1 MNTLQFGPLF
11 FPTKEGPE
19 ALELARM
26 ADDLGYDYFWV
37 PDYVTL
43 PYLDAFVLL
52 AAAARETKNVRLGT
66 AVTLAPF
73 RSPFQMF
80 KDAASVDVLSD
91 GRLTLGVGIGAV
103 ARDFEIAQV
112 DFHKRG
118 RISDEYI
125 DITRRLL
132 AGENV
137 DYDGEFYSFK
147 DLTMGPRPVQQP
159 VPIWI
164 GANGM
169 NGFPKGV
176 LRRAGRLGDGFFP
189 TETPVERF
197 RDAQA
202 TIKEHAEAAG
212 RDPESIGW
220 GLLTWGALADSRE
233 EGIKTAE
240 REIGARLNKK
250 HSVNPGGGY
259 AVGRPEDMIATIE
272 SFAEIGVTNF
282 VLDPGCHPR
291 DIRTLVETFA
301 KEVMPHF
308 RK

>member
-1 MNTLQFGPLF
+1 MSKLQFGPLF
-11 FPTKEGPE
+11 FPTEEGPE
-19 ALELARM
+19 ALELAKM

-112 DFHKRG
+112 DFRKRG

-125 DITRRLL
+125 DITRQLL
-132 AGENV
+132 AGEHV
-137 DYDGEFYSFK
+137 DYDGEFYSFR

-176 LRRAGRLGDGFFP
+176 LRRAGRPRRWLLP
-189 TETPVERF
+189 
-197 RDAQA
+197 
-202 TIKEHAEAAG
+202 H
-212 RDPESIGW
+212 RDPRQDLHRGPGQHPGTRGGRWPGPSAIGW
-220 GLLTWGALADSRE
+220 GLLTWSALADSRE

-282 VLDPGCHPR
+282 VIDPAVTPATSAPLSR
-291 DIRTLVETFA
+291 PSPKR
-301 KEVMPHF
+301 
-308 RK
+308 

>member
-1 MNTLQFGPLF
+1 MSKLQFGPLF

-147 DLTMGPRPVQQP
+147 TSRWALGPSNSPSP
-159 VPIWI
+159 S
-164 GANGM
+164 GLA
-169 NGFPKGV
+169 
-176 LRRAGRLGDGFFP
+176 P
-189 TETPVERF
+189 TV
-197 RDAQA
+197 
-202 TIKEHAEAAG
+202 
-212 RDPESIGW
+212 
-220 GLLTWGALADSRE
+220 
-233 EGIKTAE
+233 
-240 REIGARLNKK
+240 
-250 HSVNPGGGY
+250 
-259 AVGRPEDMIATIE
+259 
-272 SFAEIGVTNF
+272 
-282 VLDPGCHPR
+282 
-291 DIRTLVETFA
+291 
-301 KEVMPHF
+301 
-308 RK
+308 

>member
-1 MNTLQFGPLF
+1 
-11 FPTKEGPE
+11 
-19 ALELARM
+19 M

-112 DFHKRG
+112 DFRKRG

-125 DITRRLL
+125 DITRQLL
-132 AGENV
+132 AGEHV
-137 DYDGEFYSFK
+137 DYDGEFYSFR

-159 VPIWI
+159 VPNLDW
-164 GANGM
+164 GERPERLSLG
-169 NGFPKGV
+169 
-176 LRRAGRLGDGFFP
+176 RAAQSRASRGRLSSP
-189 TETPVERF
+189 PRPPS
-197 RDAQA
+197 RPSPRPQA
-202 TIKEHAEAAG
+202 SIQEHAEAAG
-212 RDPESIGW
+212 RDPSAIGW
-220 GLLTWGALADSRE
+220 GLLTWSALAGNRE
-233 EGIKTAE
+233 EGVKTAE
-240 REIGARLNKK
+240 REIGARLNKV
-250 HSVNPGGGY
+250 HSVNPDAGY
-259 AVGRPEDMIATIE
+259 AVGRPDDMIETIE
-272 SFAEIGVTNF
+272 SFAAIGVTNF
-282 VLDPGCHPR
+282 VIDPGCHPR
-291 DIRTLVETFA
+291 GH
-301 KEVMPHF
+301 PHP
-308 RK
+308 RRDLCQRGHAPLP

>member
-1 MNTLQFGPLF
+1 MNKLQFGPLF

-112 DFHKRG
+112 DFRKRG

-125 DITRRLL
+125 DITRQLL
-132 AGENV
+132 AGEHV
-137 DYDGEFYSFK
+137 DYDGEFYSFR

-164 GANGM
+164 GANGQ
-169 NGFPKGV
+169 NGFPPGV

-189 TETPVERF
+189 TETPVKTFTE
-197 RDAQA
+197 AQA
-202 TIKEHAEAAG
+202 SIQEHAEAAG
-212 RDPESIGW
+212 RDPSTIGW
-220 GLLTWGALADSRE
+220 GLLTWSALAGNRE
-233 EGIKTAE
+233 EGVKTAE
-240 REIGARLNKK
+240 REIGARLNKV
-250 HSVNPGGGY
+250 HTVNPDAGY
-259 AVGRPEDMIATIE
+259 AVGRPEDMIETIE

-282 VLDPGCHPR
+282 VIDPGCHPR